1 VRVLYSS
8 RKVALTSVVTIVQ
21 FAVNACAPIEMKK
34 VVAQKADY
42 YRFMSEQNGI
52 MISVDPYIE
61 KDRLKEAFGYD
72 LLSRGVF
79 PVFVVVEVG
88 PVEKREENQK

>member
-1 VRVLYSS
+1 
-8 RKVALTSVVTIVQ
+8 LTSVVTIVQ

-42 YRFMSEQNGI
+42 HRFMSEQNGI
-52 MISVDPYIE
+52 MISVDPYKE
-61 KDRLKEAFGYD
+61 KDRLKEAFGCD

-79 PVFVVVEVG
+79 PVFVVVENQTAEDGHILVH
-88 PVEKREENQK
+88 EKLDWR